1 MREWKI
7 KDAQWK
13 VCDWTISICLAQRD
27 KALQT
32 ISHEA
37 LITYYILQPEID
49 LCVSLCSHANIR
61 STCHLNYRKLLVRAL
76 LVLSLS
82 KHVGTQV
89 PSHNKIR
96 IWILLWLP
104 QS

>member
-13 VCDWTISICLAQRD
+13 VCDWTISMCLAQRD

-32 ISHEA
+32 ISHET
-37 LITYYILQPEID
+37 LITYYSRKYD

-61 STCHLNYRKLLVRAL
+61 STCRLEYRKLLVRAL
-76 LVLSLS
+76 LVLFLS

-89 PSHNKIR
+89 PSNNIG
-96 IWILLWLP
+96 
-104 QS
+104 

>member
-13 VCDWTISICLAQRD
+13 VCDWTISMCLAQRD

-37 LITYYILQPEID
+37 LITYITAGNMMY
-49 LCVSLCSHANIR
+49 V
-61 STCHLNYRKLLVRAL
+61 
-76 LVLSLS
+76 
-82 KHVGTQV
+82 
-89 PSHNKIR
+89 
-96 IWILLWLP
+96 
-104 QS
+104 